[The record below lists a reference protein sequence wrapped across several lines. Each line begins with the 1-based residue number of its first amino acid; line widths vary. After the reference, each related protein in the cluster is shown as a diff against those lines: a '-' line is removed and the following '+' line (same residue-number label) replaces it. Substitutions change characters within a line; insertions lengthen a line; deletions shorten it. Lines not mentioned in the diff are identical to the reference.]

1 MSDAIVAKAVN
12 DTIGTPQFKGLNSI
26 LDEHL
31 NKLDVVLKENI
42 AGIKDAV
49 LPVSNLSNPIYSYDS
64 SRDTIPFASVRK
76 VDSEGTSKK
85 IRLGYSGLVLVKCK
99 DFDVTNV
106 SFNNATYIGNFVTS
120 NTELGDSLAIQS
132 GAFLINA
139 GAEFWFSA
147 QGTMFIYGHTE
158 FAPPIQLEII

>member
-1 MSDAIVAKAVN
+1 MSSAIVAKAVN

-31 NKLDVVLKENI
+31 NKLDAVLKENI
-42 AGIKDAV
+42 EGIKDAV
-49 LPVSNLSNPIYSYDS
+49 LPVSNLSNPVYSYDS
-64 SRDTIPFASVRK
+64 SRDTIPFASVSK

-85 IRLGYSGLVLVKCK
+85 IRLGYGGIVVVECK
-99 DFDVTNV
+99 DFDVTSV
-106 SFNNATYIGNFVTS
+106 SFNNATYIGKFNIYDTNF
-120 NTELGDSLAIQS
+120 G
-132 GAFLINA
+132 GAFLINV

-147 QGTMFIYGHTE
+147 QGTMLIYGHTE